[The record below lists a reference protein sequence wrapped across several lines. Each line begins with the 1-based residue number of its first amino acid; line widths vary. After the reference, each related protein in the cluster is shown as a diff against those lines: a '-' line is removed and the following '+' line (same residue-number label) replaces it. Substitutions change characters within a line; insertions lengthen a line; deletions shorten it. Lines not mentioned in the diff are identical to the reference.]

1 MNKYPIWK
9 YAIIAVALVV
19 SAIYAAPNLFGE
31 VPVVQVSGA
40 RASVKVDDAMR
51 SDLEAAIKG
60 AGVALAGVDAAEGQA
75 TFRVADTDAQ
85 IKARDVI
92 AQKVPAGYVV
102 ALNLQANTPRWL
114 QALGAKPMY
123 LGLDLR
129 GGVHFLLQVD
139 MKAAANK
146 SVERYVGDIRSMLRD
161 KKVYYSGLAREG
173 DRVVLRFREPDQR
186 AAALKLIEKEM
197 PDLGIR
203 EQAAGDEAA
212 IIATIKPEVVK
223 KEQIGRAHV

>member
-40 RASVKVDDAMR
+40 RAPVKVDDAMR

-161 KKVYYSGLAREG
+161 RKVYYSGLARE
-173 DRVVLRFREPDQR
+173 
-186 AAALKLIEKEM
+186 A
-197 PDLGIR
+197 
-203 EQAAGDEAA
+203 
-212 IIATIKPEVVK
+212 
-223 KEQIGRAHV
+223 